1 MALNPVAYTENV
13 VRSFLRYQLTAYPFA
28 DTGLHRQMRE
38 LLSLDRTRRSP
49 PLKGYVLAGSYPIV
63 AGGPPVASNQ
73 PAGLLVVIKQGGRN
87 LPPCPY
93 VSLLL
98 RQPAVFFDSY
108 LGSSQVVAKHMVR
121 HLACPN
127 RNYYRAT
134 GTSLCHLDV

>member
-1 MALNPVAYTENV
+1 MALSPVAYTQNV
-13 VRSFLRYQLTAYPFA
+13 VRSFLRYQLTAYHFA

-49 PLKGYVLAGSYPIV
+49 PLKGYVLAGELSYRGRRS
-63 AGGPPVASNQ
+63 AGRIEPTA
-73 PAGLLVVIKQGGRN
+73 LLVVIKQGGRN

-93 VSLLL
+93 VSFSL
-98 RQPAVFFDSY
+98 RHPAVFFDSY
-108 LGSSQVVAKHMVR
+108 LGSSQVVAKHMLR